1 MSCKKIPQEWRYAAN
16 LLRNSAS
23 EFAGMG
29 TEVYPVLKFS
39 YDSLPSDKIRSCL
52 VYCSLYPEDFLINKQ
67 QLIECWI
74 GEGFLDDSS
83 RGDVYDQGYYII
95 GILVHACLLEEEKDY
110 VVKLHDVIRDMV
122 LWIVND
128 IEKGNFLVEIGKW
141 VGVRKISLMGNK
153 IKIMSQ
159 TTTCPDLQTLFL
171 DQNELSIVCDDFFKF
186 MPSLK
191 VLNLSHN
198 RLCKLPIGVSKLVS
212 LQYLDLS
219 YNLTIQESSVELK
232 ALTNLKCLS
241 LEYMIRLKT
250 IPCQLMSNLQRL
262 HTLRMY
268 GCGTSVEDGGGG
280 EILVEECDRLEY
292 LNVLSLTLGSYNALQ
307 RLLSSVK
314 LQSCTQ
320 SLFLKG
326 FHESTSFN
334 ISTLAIL
341 KHLCVLEIHEWK
353 GVDIV
358 NVQKI
363 RESSSFYRLHDIK
376 ISNCNSFRDLTWIVF
391 IPNLK
396 FLFIVHC
403 AAMEE
408 LINVEKLGEVPEMM
422 SDLFPLKKLRF
433 LTLWNLYNLK
443 SIFGKAL
450 PFPNLREISVLLCPK
465 VKKLPLDSNSAKEHK
480 IVIEGQEEWWKELQ
494 WEDEATLNAFLPCFR
509 SHRYA
514 ILSIF
519 V

>member
-1 MSCKKIPQEWRYAAN
+1 
-16 LLRNSAS
+16 
-23 EFAGMG
+23 
-29 TEVYPVLKFS
+29 
-39 YDSLPSDKIRSCL
+39 
-52 VYCSLYPEDFLINKQ
+52 
-67 QLIECWI
+67 
-74 GEGFLDDSS
+74 
-83 RGDVYDQGYYII
+83 
-95 GILVHACLLEEEKDY
+95 
-110 VVKLHDVIRDMV
+110 
-122 LWIVND
+122 
-128 IEKGNFLVEIGKW
+128 
-141 VGVRKISLMGNK
+141 MGNR
-153 IKIMSQ
+153 IKNMSQ
-159 TTTCPDLQTLFL
+159 TPTCPDLQTLFL
-171 DQNELSIVCDDFFKF
+171 DQNELSNVCDDFFNF

-198 RLCKLPIGVSKLVS
+198 RLCKLPVGVSKLVS

-219 YNLTIQESSVELK
+219 YNLTIQELSVELK

-268 GCGTSVEDGGGG
+268 GCGTSVEDGTEDSDLFDGGGG

-292 LNVLSLTLGSYNALQ
+292 LNVLSLTLGSYIALQ

-326 FHESTSFN
+326 FHESMSFN
-334 ISTLAIL
+334 ISALATL
-341 KHLCVLEIHEWK
+341 KHLCVLEIHEWT
-353 GVDIV
+353 GSDIV

-363 RESSSFYRLHDIK
+363 REPSSFYSLHDIK

-396 FLFIVHC
+396 FLFIVRC

-408 LINVEKLGEVPEMM
+408 IINVEELGEVPEMM
-422 SDLFPLKKLRF
+422 SDLFPFQKLRF

-465 VKKLPLDSNSAKEHK
+465 LKKLPLDSNSAKEHK

-509 SHRYA
+509 SHR
-514 ILSIF
+514 
-519 V
+519 